1 MKVLRKGITELKDVT
16 ITHVSYVKR
25 GANKKTFLLAKSE
38 AGEPDVE
45 FDVKVLMKDDAEKK
59 LLYGIVYEPGA
70 VDAHGDT
77 MNAEEIEKMAH
88 EFMAH
93 YRAIDKEHNLIAG
106 AGSVVESYI
115 VPTDSII
122 GNTTVKAGSWMLV
135 TKASQ
140 EIWDDYLNGEIT
152 GYSMYGVARQS
163 IAKTEPETP
172 DVGWVQKMME
182 KAGIIKSFQETFD
195 SEIER
200 IKRRPGFI
208 IDMMSQEFWK
218 NIDWGTESNE
228 QLIALAESMEGAVKY
243 IREITEKTND
253 DTQESVSKNDDETVG
268 ETVEETVDES
278 NPIIDENIIVEK
290 TDDATATSDGNDL
303 QEKEQDLI
311 LDLEK
316 IKAEVNQLKEENEK
330 LVRENEEVVKSLEEK
345 NQEIEKLMVR
355 SNFQTTIQ
363 DNLAPAEPK
372 PRLF

>member
-16 ITHVSYVKR
+16 ITHVSYVKN

-38 AGEPDVE
+38 TGEPDVE

-59 LLYGIVYEPGA
+59 LLYGIVYEPSA

-152 GYSMYGVARQS
+152 GYSMYGIARQS
-163 IAKTEPETP
+163 IAKTEPETH

-182 KAGIIKSFQETFD
+182 KAGIIKSFQETLEG
-195 SEIER
+195 EITS
-200 IKRRPGFI
+200 PMFI
-208 IDMMSQEFWK
+208 INIMEQEFWK
-218 NIDWGTESNE
+218 NIDWTKGKSE
-228 QLIALAESMEGAVKY
+228 QLIALAESMDGAAKY
-243 IREITEKTND
+243 MREIIEKVND
-253 DTQESVSKNDDETVG
+253 DTQESVSKNDDKT
-268 ETVEETVDES
+268 
-278 NPIIDENIIVEK
+278 VEK
-290 TDDATATSDGNDL
+290 TDDATATSDGNES
-303 QEKEQDLI
+303 QQKEQDLI

-316 IKAEVNQLKEENEK
+316 IKAEINQLKEENEK
-330 LVRENEEVVKSLEEK
+330 LIRENEEIVKSLEEK

>member
-182 KAGIIKSFQETFD
+182 KAGIIKSFQETLEG
-195 SEIER
+195 EIER
-200 IKRRPGFI
+200 IKTSPMFI
-208 IDMMSQEFWK
+208 IDIMEKEFWK
-218 NIDWGTESNE
+218 NIDWTKENSE
-228 QLIALAESMEGAVKY
+228 KLIALAESMDGAAKY
-243 IREITEKTND
+243 IREITEKVND
-253 DTQESVSKNDDETVG
+253 DTQESVSKSDDE
-268 ETVEETVDES
+268 
-278 NPIIDENIIVEK
+278 IVKK
-290 TDDATATSDGNDL
+290 TDDATATSDGNEL
-303 QEKEQDLI
+303 QQKEQDLI

-316 IKAEVNQLKEENEK
+316 IKAEINQLKEENEK

>member
-45 FDVKVLMKDDAEKK
+45 FDVKVLMKDDAEKR
-59 LLYGIVYEPGA
+59 LLYGVVYEPGA

-115 VPTDSII
+115 VPADSII

-152 GYSMYGVARQS
+152 GYSMYGIARQS

-172 DVGWVQKMME
+172 DVGWIQKMME
-182 KAGIIKSFQETFD
+182 KAGIIKGFQETLD

-200 IKRRPGFI
+200 IKTSPTFI
-208 IDMMSQEFWK
+208 
-218 NIDWGTESNE
+218 
-228 QLIALAESMEGAVKY
+228 
-243 IREITEKTND
+243 
-253 DTQESVSKNDDETVG
+253 
-268 ETVEETVDES
+268 
-278 NPIIDENIIVEK
+278 
-290 TDDATATSDGNDL
+290 
-303 QEKEQDLI
+303 
-311 LDLEK
+311 
-316 IKAEVNQLKEENEK
+316 
-330 LVRENEEVVKSLEEK
+330 
-345 NQEIEKLMVR
+345 
-355 SNFQTTIQ
+355 
-363 DNLAPAEPK
+363 
-372 PRLF
+372 

>member
-59 LLYGIVYEPGA
+59 LLYGVVYEPEA

-115 VPTDSII
+115 VPADFII

-152 GYSMYGVARQS
+152 GYSMYGIARQS

-182 KAGIIKSFQETFD
+182 KAGIIKSFQETLD

-200 IKRRPGFI
+200 MKRNPMFI
-208 IDMMSQEFWK
+208 IDIMQQEFWE
-218 NIDWGTESNE
+218 DTYWTRERSQE
-228 QLIALAESMEGAVKY
+228 LIALAEAMEGAIKY
-243 IREITEKTND
+243 IREKINEIID
-253 DTQESVSKNDDETVG
+253 DTEESVSKNDDETVK
-268 ETVEETVDES
+268 ETADES
-278 NPIIDENIIVEK
+278 KPTIDENIVVEK
-290 TDDATATSDGNDL
+290 TDDTAVTSDGNEL
-303 QEKEQDLI
+303 QHKEQDLI

-316 IKAEVNQLKEENEK
+316 IKDEVNQLKEENEK
-330 LVRENEEVVKSLEEK
+330 LLKENKEIVKSLEEK
-345 NQEIEKLMVR
+345 NEEIEKLMVR

-363 DNLAPAEPK
+363 DNLAPTEPK

>member
-59 LLYGIVYEPGA
+59 LLYGVVYEPGA

-152 GYSMYGVARQS
+152 GYSMYGIARQS

-182 KAGIIKSFQETFD
+182 KAGIIKSFQETLEG
-195 SEIER
+195 EIER
-200 IKRRPGFI
+200 IKTSPMFI
-208 IDMMSQEFWK
+208 IDMMEKEFWK
-218 NIDWGTESNE
+218 NIDWTKENSE
-228 QLIALAESMEGAVKY
+228 KLIALAESMDGAAKY
-243 IREITEKTND
+243 IREITEKVND
-253 DTQESVSKNDDETVG
+253 DTQESVSKSDDETV
-268 ETVEETVDES
+268 EE
-278 NPIIDENIIVEK
+278 
-290 TDDATATSDGNDL
+290 TDDATATSDGNEL
-303 QEKEQDLI
+303 QRKEQDLI

>member
-59 LLYGIVYEPGA
+59 LLYGVVYEPGA

-182 KAGIIKSFQETFD
+182 KAGIIKSFQETLEG
-195 SEIER
+195 EIER
-200 IKRRPGFI
+200 IKTSPMFI
-208 IDMMSQEFWK
+208 IDIMEKEFWK
-218 NIDWGTESNE
+218 NIDWTKENSE
-228 QLIALAESMEGAVKY
+228 KLIALAESMDGAAKY
-243 IREITEKTND
+243 IREITEKVND
-253 DTQESVSKNDDETVG
+253 DTQESVSKNDDE
-268 ETVEETVDES
+268 
-278 NPIIDENIIVEK
+278 IVKK
-290 TDDATATSDGNDL
+290 TDDATATSDGNEL
-303 QEKEQDLI
+303 QQKEQDLI

-316 IKAEVNQLKEENEK
+316 IKAEINQLKEENEK

>member
-182 KAGIIKSFQETFD
+182 KAGIIKSFQETLEG
-195 SEIER
+195 EIER
-200 IKRRPGFI
+200 IKTSPMFI
-208 IDMMSQEFWK
+208 IDMMEKEFWK
-218 NIDWGTESNE
+218 NIDWKKENSE
-228 QLIALAESMEGAVKY
+228 QLIALAESMDGAAKY
-243 IREITEKTND
+243 IREITEKVNN
-253 DTQESVSKNDDETVG
+253 DTQESVSKNDDK
-268 ETVEETVDES
+268 TVEETVDES
-278 NPIIDENIIVEK
+278 NTIIDKNIVVEK
-290 TDDATATSDGNDL
+290 KDDATATSDGNES
-303 QEKEQDLI
+303 QQKEQNLI
-311 LDLEK
+311 LDLKK
-316 IKAEVNQLKEENEK
+316 IKAEINQLKEENEK

>member
-1 MKVLRKGITELKDVT
+1 MKMLRKGITELKDVT

-45 FDVKVLMKDDAEKK
+45 FDVKVLMKDDAEKR
-59 LLYGIVYEPGA
+59 LLYGVVYEPGA

-115 VPTDSII
+115 VPADFII
-122 GNTTVKAGSWMLV
+122 GTTTVKAGSWMLV

-152 GYSMYGVARQS
+152 GYSMYGIARQS

-182 KAGIIKSFQETFD
+182 KAGIIKSFQETLD

-200 IKRRPGFI
+200 IKTSPMFI
-208 IDMMSQEFWK
+208 IDIMKQEFWK
-218 NIDWGTESNE
+218 NIDWTTESSQE
-228 QLIALAESMEGAVKY
+228 LIALADSMEGAVKY
-243 IREITEKTND
+243 IREITEKAND
-253 DTQESVSKNDDETVG
+253 DTQESVSKNDDETV
-268 ETVEETVDES
+268 EKTADES
-278 NPIIDENIIVEK
+278 KLTIDENIVVEK
-290 TDDATATSDGNDL
+290 TDDATATSDGNEL
-303 QEKEQDLI
+303 QHKEEDLI

-316 IKAEVNQLKEENEK
+316 IKAEINQLKEENEK
-330 LVRENEEVVKSLEEK
+330 LIKENKEIVKSLEEK
-345 NQEIEKLMVR
+345 NEEIEKLMVR

-363 DNLAPAEPK
+363 DNLAPTEPK